1 MNPLGAVWGKMR
13 IQINIITQNGA
24 TSLMRLLQSLSDAH
38 YIGDTID
45 ISFNMDSA
53 VDSPTL
59 KLIDSFH
66 WPYGQK
72 IVRRRIIQGGLI
84 RAVSES
90 W

>member
-1 MNPLGAVWGKMR
+1 MR
-13 IQINIITQNGA
+13 IQINIITQNRA
-24 TSLMRLLQSLSDAH
+24 TSMMRLLQSLSDSH
-38 YIGDTID
+38 YLGDTID

-59 KLIDSFH
+59 KLIDSFD